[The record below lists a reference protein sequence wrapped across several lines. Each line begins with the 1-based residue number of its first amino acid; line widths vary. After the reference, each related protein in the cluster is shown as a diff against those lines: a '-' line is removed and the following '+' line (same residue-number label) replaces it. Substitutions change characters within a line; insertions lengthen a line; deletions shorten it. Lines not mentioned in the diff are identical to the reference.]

1 MAVTPLA
8 AAAPCGVIVTC
19 VCDFSKWW
27 VVNYEIWHK
36 IFNGTLLLLLIEMD
50 GKLLV
55 PSLAVI
61 CAL

>member
-8 AAAPCGVIVTC
+8 ATSPCGGIVTY

-27 VVNYEIWHK
+27 VVKYEMWHK
-36 IFNGTLLLLLIEMD
+36 IFNGMLLLLLIKMD
-50 GKLLV
+50 SKLLV
-55 PSLAVI
+55 PSLALI